1 LQPVGFEFVRPNYRR
16 QAASLSY
23 SNKKSCRKLVENTAP
38 LPHNSVEL
46 NSMEPMR
53 ELGRMM
59 VFAGAALAAVGA
71 LVWLAARPGGLPLR
85 LGRLP
90 GDIAVQG
97 KHGSFYFPVV
107 TCILLSVALTLILW
121 LVQWLKR

>member
-1 LQPVGFEFVRPNYRR
+1 
-16 QAASLSY
+16 
-23 SNKKSCRKLVENTAP
+23 
-38 LPHNSVEL
+38 
-46 NSMEPMR
+46 MR
-53 ELGRMM
+53 EIGRMM
-59 VFAGAALAAVGA
+59 VFAGAALLAIGA
-71 LVWLAARPGGLPLR
+71 LVLLAARHGGLPFR

-90 GDIAVQG
+90 GDIAYQG

>member
-1 LQPVGFEFVRPNYRR
+1 
-16 QAASLSY
+16 
-23 SNKKSCRKLVENTAP
+23 
-38 LPHNSVEL
+38 
-46 NSMEPMR
+46 
-53 ELGRMM
+53 M
-59 VFAGAALAAVGA
+59 VFAGAALLAIGA
-71 LVWLAARPGGLPLR
+71 LVLLAARHGGLPFR

-90 GDIAVQG
+90 GDIAYQG

>member
-1 LQPVGFEFVRPNYRR
+1 
-16 QAASLSY
+16 
-23 SNKKSCRKLVENTAP
+23 
-38 LPHNSVEL
+38 
-46 NSMEPMR
+46 MR

-59 VFAGAALAAVGA
+59 VLASAALIAVGA
-71 LVWLAARPGGLPLR
+71 VVWFTALRGGFLFR

-90 GDIAVQG
+90 GDIAYQG

-107 TCILLSVALTLILW
+107 TCILLSVVLTLVLW